1 MRNIQ
6 PKILEIYSGSKVEW
20 KEHFWKKK
28 SKIWAYF
35 ARLSIFFFEILQNA
49 AVPFA
54 TGSCRKFKADVLGE
68 WKLKHPRSLAS
79 ELLTGEKKAII
90 FGCKRKTSLQVREI
104 LLVNETDKRLFD
116 TEQIVL

>member
-1 MRNIQ
+1 MERTLLEK
-6 PKILEIYSGSKVEW
+6 KIENLGILREVV
-20 KEHFWKKK
+20 HC
-28 SKIWAYF
+28 
-35 ARLSIFFFEILQNA
+35 FFEILQNA

-54 TGSCRKFKADVLGE
+54 TGSCRKFKAYVLGE

-79 ELLTGEKKAII
+79 ELLKGEKKAII
-90 FGCKRKTSLQVREI
+90 FGCKRKTSLQVCEI

>member
-28 SKIWAYF
+28 IENLGILREVVHY
-35 ARLSIFFFEILQNA
+35 FFEILQNA

-79 ELLTGEKKAII
+79 ELFEGRKKSYYIW
-90 FGCKRKTSLQVREI
+90 L
-104 LLVNETDKRLFD
+104 
-116 TEQIVL
+116 